1 MLFYGWLT
9 VSCLTA
15 VFEKIGKEKLYLL
28 KYLLYIGIIISVFF
42 ILSGMFLII
51 RWLICLLFRG
61 NLTNFPDSFQ

>member
-28 KYLLYIGIIISVFF
+28 KSLLYISVFF